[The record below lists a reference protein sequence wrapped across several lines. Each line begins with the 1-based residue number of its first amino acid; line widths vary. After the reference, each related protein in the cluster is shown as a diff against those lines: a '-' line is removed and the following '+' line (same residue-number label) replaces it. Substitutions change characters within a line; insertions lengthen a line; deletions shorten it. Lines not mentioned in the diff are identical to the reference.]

1 MVILVVDLELF
12 DLGVGGV
19 GLGVWCGGC
28 GGGGIK
34 KSVFQVWVG
43 VVGRIMVISA
53 VDLELFVLG
62 NTFLFDCVHL
72 SLKNGR

>member
-28 GGGGIK
+28 GGWWYKKKCISGVGWGGGK
-34 KSVFQVWVG
+34 DYGDFSCRF
-43 VVGRIMVISA
+43 RIVCFGEHI
-53 VDLELFVLG
+53 FV
-62 NTFLFDCVHL
+62 
-72 SLKNGR
+72 